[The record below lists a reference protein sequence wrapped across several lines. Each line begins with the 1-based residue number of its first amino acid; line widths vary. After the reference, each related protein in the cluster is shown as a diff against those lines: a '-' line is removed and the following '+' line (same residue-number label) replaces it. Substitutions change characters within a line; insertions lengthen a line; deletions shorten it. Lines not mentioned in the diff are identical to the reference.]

1 MTHSSKSGARR
12 WFVTG
17 ASSGLGRALVERVL
31 ADGDTVIAGVRN
43 SVALSGLQSA
53 YPHRLEVEVLD
64 VRDRAAINATV
75 GRVLQR
81 GSVDI
86 VVNNAGYGVIGA
98 AEELTQGQVD
108 DQLDTLLNGP
118 IAITRA
124 FLPALRRQ
132 RRGHIIQMSSYG
144 GQSVSPANSMYSA
157 AKWGLEGFSESLALE
172 VKSFGIRVTIIE
184 PGAIRT
190 GFAQALEFAAPLPDY
205 CDGPVA
211 EFRKFVN
218 GAGDETFTGDPVKV
232 ASIIVDVTRMSDPP
246 LRLALGNDAYTAIDT
261 ALHERLRE
269 LNRYRELS
277 GSIAHAD

>member
-1 MTHSSKSGARR
+1 
-12 WFVTG
+12 
-17 ASSGLGRALVERVL
+17 
-31 ADGDTVIAGVRN
+31 
-43 SVALSGLQSA
+43 LQSD
-53 YPHRLEVEVLD
+53 YPHRLEVETLD
-64 VRDRAAINATV
+64 VRDRVAINATV

-108 DQLDTLLNGP
+108 GQLDTLLHGP

-144 GQSVSPANSMYSA
+144 GQAVSPAASMYSA
-157 AKWGLEGFSESLALE
+157 AKWGLEGISESLALE

-190 GFAQALEFAAPLPDY
+190 RFARALDFAAPLPDY

-211 EFRKFVN
+211 EFRKFAT
-218 GAGDETFTGDPVKV
+218 GAGNETYTGDPVKV
-232 ASIIVDVTRMSDPP
+232 ASIIADVTRMSDPP
-246 LRLALGNDAYTAIDT
+246 LRLALGSEAYIAIDT

-269 LNRYRELS
+269 LNRYRAGWAVRLPTSTSVVEQVS
-277 GSIAHAD
+277 

>member
-1 MTHSSKSGARR
+1 MTSASESRTRR

-17 ASSGLGRALVERVL
+17 ASSGIGLALAEAAL
-31 ADGDTVIAGVRN
+31 DDGDTVVATVRKRR
-43 SVALSGLQSA
+43 VLSELQSE
-53 YPHRLEVEVLD
+53 YPRRLEVEVLD

-98 AEELTQGQVD
+98 AEELAQEQVD
-108 DQLDTLLNGP
+108 DQLDTLLHGP

-190 GFAQALEFAAPLPDY
+190 GFARTLDFAAPLPDY

-211 EFRKFVN
+211 EFRQFAD
-218 GAGDETFTGDPVKV
+218 GAGDETYTGDPDKV
-232 ASIIVDVTRMSDPP
+232 ASIIADVTRMPDPP

-261 ALHERLRE
+261 ALHERLHE

-277 GSIAHAD
+277 GSITYLD